1 MQFEWDKWLWG
12 PLGEAMQLSCFVLMI
27 MTLMEYAALKSP
39 ARRWQTRAEG
49 RSGWQSVC
57 MGALLGWIPGCVGGF
72 AAVSFYTHG
81 FWRFG
86 AVLAA
91 SVTALGDDAFRMWGM
106 MPGLTFEVSLGLT
119 VVGIGLGLLAN
130 RIPAMRQWKTRSY
143 EHLQTHAE
151 DLPEGGHTHNHV
163 HNHVHE
169 HEHGPSHKAG
179 ETARRMTV
187 WIRLC
192 LIGVLLWYIVGL
204 LLDMPLAHAAGE
216 AVHTHA
222 HAHGGHVHEGG
233 WTEWLFENGLFLLL
247 GLAALVVLCRAKA
260 HFIREHLWGHVVKE
274 HFLSIF
280 LWTLAT
286 IYVLLCWEV
295 FVPTDNPEGFW
306 MRPLFWM
313 LLALGIGWIPYSGP
327 HFLFVKLYAAS
338 VVPLSVL
345 LVNALVQDGHTSLV
359 LLSESRRQFVWLKGI
374 KSLVAILIG
383 LCGLWWG
390 F

>member
-1 MQFEWDKWLWG
+1 MPLDWDTWG
-12 PLGEAMQLSCFVLMI
+12 LEPFGEAMQLSCFVLMI
-27 MTLMEYAALKSP
+27 MTLMEYVAIKRP
-39 ARRWQTRAEG
+39 ATRWQMRAEG

-57 MGALLGWIPGCVGGF
+57 LGALLGWIPGCVGGF

-106 MPGLTFEVSLGLT
+106 MPGLTFEISLGLT
-119 VVGIGLGLLAN
+119 AAGIGLGLLAN
-130 RIPAMRQWKTRSY
+130 RIPALRQWKTRSHD
-143 EHLQTHAE
+143 HLQTHAE
-151 DLPEGGHTHNHV
+151 DCAAHGHAHH
-163 HNHVHE
+163 HRHAHAHE
-169 HEHGPSHKAG
+169 AAASAQP
-179 ETARRMTV
+179 ARYRYLTLG
-187 WIRLC
+187 IRL
-192 LIGVLLWYIVGL
+192 LLLAVLLWYTVGL
-204 LLDMPLAHAAGE
+204 LVDLPCWHAACG
-216 AVHTHA
+216 AA
-222 HAHGGHVHEGG
+222 HAHEGHAHGEGWG
-233 WTEWLFENGLFLLL
+233 EWLFENGLFLLL
-247 GLAALVVLCRAKA
+247 GLAAIAVLCRADA
-260 HFIREHLWGHVVKE
+260 HFIKEHIWGHVVME

-280 LWTLAT
+280 LWTLGT
-286 IYVLLCWEV
+286 IYVLLCWET
-295 FVPTDNPEGFW
+295 FVPSAGQADGFW

-345 LVNALVQDGHTSLV
+345 LVNAFVQDGHTSLV
-359 LLSESRRQFVWLKGI
+359 LLSESRRQFVLLKGI

-383 LCGLWWG
+383 LVGLWWG

>member
-1 MQFEWDKWLWG
+1 MKQITTIGFDWEKWLAH
-12 PLGEAMQLSCFVLMI
+12 PLDEALQLSVFVLVI

-39 ARRWQTRAEG
+39 TARWRMRAEG

-57 MGALLGWIPGCVGGF
+57 LGALLGWIPGCVGGF

-106 MPGLTFEVSLGLT
+106 MPRMTFLISVGLT
-119 VVGIGLGLLAN
+119 VVGVLLGLAAN
-130 RIPAMRQWKTRSY
+130 RIPGMRDARTRSY
-143 EHLQTHAE
+143 GHLQTHVE
-151 DLPEGGHTHNHV
+151 DGGTTSCHGHAHTD
-163 HNHVHE
+163 
-169 HEHGPSHKAG
+169 AG
-179 ETARRMTV
+179 TAGWPAAV
-187 WIRLC
+187 IRLL

-204 LLDMPLAHAAGE
+204 IGGWPSGGAAAHDHAHAACGH
-216 AVHTHA
+216 V
-222 HAHGGHVHEGG
+222 HGGHMHAG
-233 WTEWLFENGLFLLL
+233 WSEWLFENGLFL
-247 GLAALVVLCRAKA
+247 GLAVAAVVVLCRAKA

-280 LWTLAT
+280 LWTLGTLYA
-286 IYVLLCWEV
+286 LLCWET
-295 FVPTDNPEGFW
+295 FVPVTDGTAGFW
-306 MRPLFWM
+306 MRPLFWAI
-313 LLALGIGWIPYSGP
+313 LALGIGWIPYSGP

-345 LVNALVQDGHTSLV
+345 IVNALVQDGHTSLV
-359 LLSESRRQFVWLKGI
+359 LLSESRRQFVRLKGI

-383 LCGLWWG
+383 LCGLCWG

>member
-1 MQFEWDKWLWG
+1 MQFVWDKWLWG
-12 PLGEAMQLSCFVLMI
+12 PLGEALQLSCFVMMI

-39 ARRWQTRAEG
+39 ARRWQMQVEG

-106 MPGLTFEVSLGLT
+106 MPVLTFEISLGLT

-143 EHLQTHAE
+143 EHLQTHEE
-151 DLPEGGHTHNHV
+151 DLGTESGHS
-163 HNHVHE
+163 
-169 HEHGPSHKAG
+169 HGHGHGQGQDAG
-179 ETARRMTV
+179 AVPHRSV
-187 WIRLC
+187 LWIRWV

-204 LLDMPLAHAAGE
+204 LLDWPLGNTAEEAG
-216 AVHTHA
+216 HA
-222 HAHGGHVHEGG
+222 HAHARGGHVHEGG
-233 WTEWLFENGLFLLL
+233 WVEWLFENGLFLLL
-247 GLAALVVLCRAKA
+247 GIAAIAVLCRANA

-286 IYVLLCWEV
+286 IYVLLCWEA
-295 FVPTDNPEGFW
+295 FVPTDSPDGFW

-345 LVNALVQDGHTSLV
+345 LVNAFVQDGHTSLV
-359 LLSESRRQFVWLKGI
+359 LLSESRRQFVWLKSI

>member
-12 PLGEAMQLSCFVLMI
+12 PLGEAMQLSCFVMMI
-27 MTLMEYAALKSP
+27 MILMEYAALKSP
-39 ARRWQTRAEG
+39 TQRWQTQAEG
-49 RSGWQSVC
+49 RNGWQSVC
-57 MGALLGWIPGCVGGF
+57 LGALLGWIPGCVGGF

-106 MPGLTFEVSLGLT
+106 MPGLTFEISLGLT

-143 EHLQTHAE
+143 EHLQAHAE
-151 DLPEGGHTHNHV
+151 DMKPAGGHV
-163 HNHVHE
+163 HSHGHE
-169 HEHGPSHKAG
+169 GAEGS
-179 ETARRMTV
+179 ERLIRWAR
-187 WIRLC
+187 WGG
-192 LIGVLLWYIVGL
+192 IGLLLWYMGGL
-204 LLDMPLAHAAGE
+204 LLELPW
-216 AVHTHA
+216 VHTVAETTHA
-222 HAHGGHVHEGG
+222 HAGHGHEGG
-233 WTEWLFENGLFLLL
+233 WGEWLFENGLFLLL
-247 GLAALVVLCRAKA
+247 GIAAVAVLCRANV

-286 IYVLLCWEV
+286 IYALLCWET
-295 FVPTDNPEGFW
+295 FVPAGDTDGFW

-338 VVPLSVL
+338 VIPLSVL
-345 LVNALVQDGHTSLV
+345 LVNAFVQDGHTSLV
-359 LLSESRRQFVWLKGI
+359 LLSESRRQFVRLKSI
-374 KSLVAILIG
+374 KSLCAILIG
-383 LCGLWWG
+383 LCGLLWG